1 MHASARLFP
10 RFGAVCC
17 AVALTF
23 ATLVSLAPAA
33 GAGQNDNPT
42 YGYFLLDGGGGLYTF
57 NIPYAGAPVY
67 DPTRCTNQSC
77 TSMAV
82 TPSGLGY
89 WILNGETG
97 AVYPYGTAGFY
108 GDPSS
113 KFAGVSREF
122 VPKMLQIVATPGH
135 GYWVYEAGLS
145 DLGKVDHFGDAGF
158 FGDTTTLVQQ
168 HGGAGFNGSA
178 GRHGGDAD
186 GKGYWEVRSDGGV
199 FSFGDAKFYGS
210 TGGIHLTQPIIG
222 ITATADGK
230 GYWLFAA
237 DGGVFAFG
245 DAVFAGSTGGDTPQ
259 RAHCRND
266 PQPRGPRLLAG
277 GGRRRSL
284 RVRRRS
290 LPRVRSPSSV
300 CNCTG
305 RSSPSRP
312 RAALRSDPTAA
323 VATSHGRPSEPS
335 PSGDEV
341 SDVET

>member
-1 MHASARLFP
+1 MQASARLFP

-23 ATLVSLAPAA
+23 ATFVSLAPAA

-89 WILNGETG
+89 WILNGDTG

-145 DLGKVDHFGDAGF
+145 DLGKIDHFGDAGF

-168 HGGAGFNGSA
+168 RGGSGFNGSPVGMA
-178 GRHGGDAD
+178 ATAD

-210 TGGIHLTQPIIG
+210 TGGIHLTQPIVG
-222 ITATADGK
+222 MTATADGK
-230 GYWLFAA
+230 GYWLVAA

-245 DAVFAGSTGGDTPQ
+245 DAGFAGSMGGIRLNAPIVGII
-259 RAHCRND
+259 RNPVGPGYWLAAAD
-266 PQPRGPRLLAG
+266 GGVFAFGGAPYFGTVAQFGVAARPIVAIAAKRGG
-277 GGRRRSL
+277 
-284 RVRRRS
+284 
-290 LPRVRSPSSV
+290 
-300 CNCTG
+300 
-305 RSSPSRP
+305 
-312 RAALRSDPTAA
+312 TA
-323 VATSHGRPSEPS
+323 
-335 PSGDEV
+335 
-341 SDVET
+341 